1 MNSRSSFKDKGD
13 KGGKIMPVDLRES
26 IVANIIRQHFD
37 SIAQGNKGYST
48 VEELKIEG
56 TVVHFR
62 VQIRHWHIWNAPW
75 PLERTTMYDITTPVQ
90 GAFDIANP
98 VTYKDIQACVDVGLG
113 IGRVCASLEEIAI
126 AVAAVLA

>member
-1 MNSRSSFKDKGD
+1 
-13 KGGKIMPVDLRES
+13 
-26 IVANIIRQHFD
+26 
-37 SIAQGNKGYST
+37 
-48 VEELKIEG
+48 
-56 TVVHFR
+56 
-62 VQIRHWHIWNAPW
+62 
-75 PLERTTMYDITTPVQ
+75 MYDITTPVQ